1 MNEMI
6 MYLSRFFRGEDTYKL
21 ANLVA
26 GYYGEQDFYRI
37 AENFKPHNSI
47 LVKNFIFEFPSF
59 VQIDALVI
67 TEYEIHLYEV
77 KNYDAH
83 CSINDGRIFYDNKR
97 LNHNP
102 LFQITRAVE
111 GFKNILHQ
119 EKIMLEVKPHLVFMH
134 PFGSFETDGTHV
146 VSLMTRNQLR
156 EHFRQMI
163 NLQGGDSAYSPIS
176 LYEILKA
183 YQIAD
188 WHNPHDANPV
198 DFNKLKRG
206 IYCLNCGSFRMKS
219 KQHAIKCLEC
229 GHVIS
234 KKLAIN
240 YLIAEC
246 SALYPNDTLCP
257 NDIFRFS
264 DGLLDR
270 GWVYKNLA
278 KNLEREK
285 RGYYYKL
292 KNNPYTDQMLEL
304 YSKLKNRR

>member
-6 MYLSRFFRGEDTYKL
+6 MYLYRFFRGEDTYKL

-59 VQIDALVI
+59 VQIDALLI
-67 TEYEIHLYEV
+67 TEHEIHLYEV

-102 LFQITRAVE
+102 LLQITRAVE

-119 EKIMLEVKPHLVFMH
+119 EKMTLDVKPYLVFMH
-134 PFGSFETDGTHV
+134 PFGSFETDGTHA

>member
-6 MYLSRFFRGEDTYKL
+6 LYLSRFFRGEDIYKL
-21 ANLVA
+21 GSLVA
-26 GYYGEQDFYRI
+26 GYYGEQDFYRV
-37 AENFKPHNSI
+37 AEKFKPHNSI

-59 VQIDALVI
+59 VQIDALLI
-67 TEYEIHLYEV
+67 TEHEIHLYEV

-102 LFQITRAVE
+102 LLQITRAVE

-119 EKIMLEVKPHLVFMH
+119 EKMTLDVKPYLVFMH
-134 PFGSFETDGTHV
+134 PFGSFETDGTHA

-278 KNLEREK
+278 NNLEREK

>member
-6 MYLSRFFRGEDTYKL
+6 LYLSRFFRGEDIYKL
-21 ANLVA
+21 GSLVA
-26 GYYGEQDFYRI
+26 GYYGEQDFYRV
-37 AENFKPHNSI
+37 AEKFKPHNSI

-59 VQIDALVI
+59 VQIDALLI
-67 TEYEIHLYEV
+67 TEHEIHLYEV

-102 LFQITRAVE
+102 LLQITRAVE

-119 EKIMLEVKPHLVFMH
+119 EKMTLDVKPYLVFMH
-134 PFGSFETDGTHV
+134 PFGSFETDGTHA